1 MFPLRIWVSG
11 IQIPTFHMFIFSRTW
26 CSKVVTS
33 SKSGS
38 YRLWWSG
45 ILLMRGGQAF
55 FCRFCHLVNG
65 GLFTKFYNY
74 SGGSKHSNSE
84 SIKNLNIIKFG
95 FWMFGILMAF
105 GCLKWRPFCSDF
117 EWSGQKMVISLD
129 YLIIKIKYRWNL
141 CGKFHI
147 PLQWCEPW

>member
-11 IQIPTFHMFIFSRTW
+11 IQIPTFQMFIFSRTW

-117 EWSGQKMVISLD
+117 EWSGQTSNDGIAENGRFK
-129 YLIIKIKYRWNL
+129 W
-141 CGKFHI
+141 F
-147 PLQWCEPW
+147 